1 MFNKPK
7 IVLLNVELELK
18 AERDNA
24 EVRVDNV
31 AAYQQVVDAEWDI
44 IYEKLAKV
52 SSHSQPPTHPPDP
65 PPATANRNRELSPP
79 PSPPPPRRADCRFGR
94 EHRALASRHR

>member
-7 IVLLNVELELK
+7 ICLLNVELELK

-44 IYEKLAKV
+44 IYEKLAKIV
-52 SSHSQPPTHPPDP
+52 SSGAAARSK
-65 PPATANRNRELSPP
+65 
-79 PSPPPPRRADCRFGR
+79 GR
-94 EHRALASRHR
+94 YITVTLP

>member
-52 SSHSQPPTHPPDP
+52 SSPPHPPDP
-65 PPATANRNRELSPP
+65 LPALPTRNRNPQPRAQAPTLTFPP
-79 PSPPPPRRADCRFGR
+79 TRADCRFGR
-94 EHRALASRHR
+94 EHRALAPRHR